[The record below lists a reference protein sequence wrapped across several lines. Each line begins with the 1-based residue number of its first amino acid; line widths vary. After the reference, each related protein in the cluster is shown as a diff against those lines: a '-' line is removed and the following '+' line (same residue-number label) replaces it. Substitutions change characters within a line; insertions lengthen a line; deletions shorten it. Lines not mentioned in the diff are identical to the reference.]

1 MFYIPAPAVHYI
13 ILQMPVSIGQQN
25 NTGSSV
31 QEIVIHPNDPNIIW
45 AIRSNYNAGEKVYK
59 SINNGTSWTNISGN
73 LPNLPANCIIYQ
85 VGTQDGLYVGMDVG
99 IYYKDNT
106 MANWELY
113 NANLPNVRV
122 RDLKIKIIHRKYLQL
137 PMEEVHGN
145 RRYEVQLIV
154 FLHRRLQFSL

>member
-1 MFYIPAPAVHYI
+1 MCIRDRYYSTDAGINWTTKTIP
-13 ILQMPVSIGQQN
+13 
-25 NTGSSV
+25 GSSV
-31 QEIVIHPNDPNIIW
+31 QEIVIHPTDPNIIW

-106 MANWELY
+106 ICLLY
-113 NANLPNVRV
+113 TSPSP
-122 RDLKIKIIHRKYLQL
+122 RDRTRSRM
-137 PMEEVHGN
+137 P
-145 RRYEVQLIV
+145 
-154 FLHRRLQFSL
+154 SSA